1 MATQAQR
8 DRSTGSDSLRE
19 AARLFKAGRGRD
31 AAVVCAKIVAADP
44 GNASALHLLGAI
56 RFSLGDAAAGLEL
69 IDRAIEGKSDDPSFH
84 CNRANI
90 LNRLRRFDEAVES
103 CDRALAL
110 KPDYPDVYANLSNA
124 LRGLGR
130 LDESVAAARKAIALR
145 PGYVEAHN
153 LLANSLK
160 AEGRIEEALP
170 IFDRVIAAQP
180 ENAGAHFNR
189 ALALLLAGRFEEG
202 WREYEWRWRW
212 QEFPSARPPKAV
224 PLWDGKPREGG
235 TLLLWGEQGGGDTI
249 QFVRYAP
256 LVRRHCARVVLAVR
270 REIMGLMASA
280 PGVDQVVDRDRYDE
294 AGEDFAA
301 CVPLLS
307 LPRLMGTPTKTIP
320 AETPYLSAPEESV
333 TRWRERLSKTRDHK
347 TGGRKIGLV
356 WSGNPKHAND
366 HHRSCRL
373 ADMAPLARIEGAHFY
388 ALQIGEPA
396 AHADAPPDG
405 MTIERLD
412 GVLGD
417 FAELAAAVSTLNL
430 IVTVDTAPAHLA
442 GALGRPVW
450 TALPFSP
457 DWRWQRTREDSPWY
471 PSMRLFRQASP
482 GAWTGVF
489 ERMAAAFAGEKG

>member
-1 MATQAQR
+1 MAKQAQR
-8 DRSTGSDSLRE
+8 DGATGGEPLRE
-19 AARLFKAGRGRD
+19 AARLFKAGRSRD
-31 AAVVCAKIVAADP
+31 AAVACARIVAADP
-44 GNASALHLLGAI
+44 RNAAALHLLGAI

-69 IDRAIEGKSDDPSFH
+69 IDRAIQGDGSDPSFH

-90 LNRLRRFDEAVES
+90 LNRLRRFAEALES

-110 KPDYPDVYANLSNA
+110 KPDYPDVYANLCNA

-130 LDESVAAARKAIALR
+130 LDEAVAAARKAIALR

-212 QEFPSARPPKAV
+212 PEFPSARPPKAV
-224 PLWDGKPREGG
+224 PLWDGRPRENG

-249 QFVRYAP
+249 RFVRYAP

-270 REIMGLMASA
+270 KEMMG
-280 PGVDQVVDRDRYDE
+280 RDRFDA
-294 AGEDFAA
+294 AGENFAA

-307 LPRLMGTPTKTIP
+307 LPRLMGTTAGTIP
-320 AETPYLSAPEESV
+320 AEIPYLAPPAGAAA
-333 TRWRERLSKTRDHK
+333 RWRERIGKTA
-347 TGGRKIGLV
+347 GCKIGLV

-366 HHRSCRL
+366 HNRSCRL
-373 ADMAPLARIEGAHFY
+373 AEMAPLAGVEGARFL

-396 AHADAPPDG
+396 AQADAPPTG
-405 MTIERLD
+405 MAIERLD
-412 GVLGD
+412 GELGD
-417 FAELAAAVSTLNL
+417 FAELAGAVSALDL
-430 IVTVDTAPAHLA
+430 LVTVDTAPAHLA

-450 TALPFSP
+450 VALPFSP
-457 DWRWQRTREDSPWY
+457 DWRWQRAREDSPWY
-471 PSMRLFRQASP
+471 PGMRLFRQTAP
-482 GAWTGVF
+482 GDWAGVF
-489 ERMAAAFAGEKG
+489 DRMAAALKEQG

>member
-1 MATQAQR
+1 MAKQPQR
-8 DRSTGSDSLRE
+8 DESATGDSLRE
-19 AARLFKAGRGRD
+19 AARLFKARRARD
-31 AAVVCAKIVAADP
+31 AALLCAKVVAAAP
-44 GNASALHLLGAI
+44 ENAAALHLLGAI
-56 RFSLGDAAAGLEL
+56 RFSLGDANAGLAL
-69 IDRAIEGKSDDPSFH
+69 IDRAIQGNDSDPSFH
-84 CNRANI
+84 CNKANI
-90 LNRLRRFDEAVES
+90 LNRLRRFEEAVES

-110 KPDYPDVYANLSNA
+110 KPDYPDVYANLCNA

-130 LDESVAAARKAIALR
+130 VAESVAAARKAIALR

-170 IFDRVIAAQP
+170 IFDRVLAAQP
-180 ENAGAHFNR
+180 ENAGAHFNK

-212 QEFPSARPPKAV
+212 PEFPSARPPKAV
-224 PLWDGKPREGG
+224 PLWDGKPRESG

-270 REIMGLMASA
+270 NEMMGLMASA
-280 PGVDQVVDRDRYDE
+280 PGVDRVVDRDRYDE
-294 AGEDFAA
+294 TGENFAA

-307 LPRLMGTPTKTIP
+307 LPRLMGTTARTIP
-320 AETPYLSAPEESV
+320 ADIPYLTAPEDAAA
-333 TRWRERLSKTRDHK
+333 RWRKRL
-347 TGGRKIGLV
+347 GNGQGRKIGLV

-373 ADMAPLARIEGAHFY
+373 ADMAPLAGIEDARFF
-388 ALQIGEPA
+388 ALQIGEA
-396 AHADAPPDG
+396 AAQADTPPPG
-405 MTIERLD
+405 MTVERLD
-412 GVLGD
+412 GELGD
-417 FAELAAAVSTLNL
+417 FGELAGAISALDLV
-430 IVTVDTAPAHLA
+430 VTVDTAPAHLA
-442 GALGRPVW
+442 GALARPVW

-457 DWRWQRTREDSPWY
+457 DWRWQRVRDDSPWY
-471 PSMRLFRQASP
+471 PGMRLFRQASP

-489 ERMAAAFAGEKG
+489 ERMAAALQEG